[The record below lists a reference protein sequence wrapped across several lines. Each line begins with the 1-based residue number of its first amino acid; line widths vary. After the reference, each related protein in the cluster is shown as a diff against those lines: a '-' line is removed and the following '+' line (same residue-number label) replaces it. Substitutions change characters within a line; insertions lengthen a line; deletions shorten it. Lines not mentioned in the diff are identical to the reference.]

1 MTQIDTTI
9 ELEIPLVKL
18 YSLCLEESIW
28 SSNDTHILKRYIW
41 NLLTTITLD
50 EVISIFEETH
60 EKSKRSGDL

>member
-9 ELEIPLVKL
+9 ELEIPLLNL